1 MKHIILFVFFAVV
14 VQGAHGQ
21 SRVKTVDTAVASTTA
36 FKMHFDDLFR
46 HNADN
51 SVSPVRMLLINGEI
65 VNTDT
70 KIENGRKYGG
80 IMISLYYGHDALVDT
95 QKSTVVIRK
104 FLK

>member
-1 MKHIILFVFFAVV
+1 MKQILLFTFLALLL
-14 VQGAHGQ
+14 QTARGQ
-21 SRVKTVDTAVASTTA
+21 SRVKTVDTAAGSTTA
-36 FKMHFDDLFR
+36 FTMHFDDLFR

-51 SVSPVRMLLINGEI
+51 SVSPVRMLIINGEI

-95 QKSTVVIRK
+95 QKSAVIIRK